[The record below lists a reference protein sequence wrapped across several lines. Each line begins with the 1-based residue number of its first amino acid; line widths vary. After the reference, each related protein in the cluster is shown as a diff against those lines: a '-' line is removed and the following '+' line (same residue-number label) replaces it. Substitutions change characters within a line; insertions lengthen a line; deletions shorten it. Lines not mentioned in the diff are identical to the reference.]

1 AVLYYDYALTF
12 SMEVGRF
19 WRFTS
24 GRPSWG
30 AVGFFLNRYLSI
42 LGHVPVILEFFGSEV
57 YSVSAK
63 ASQRGCFSALQIS
76 RVYALYNGSR
86 KVLRIFLGLSVVVFA
101 ISGVRWSVCPHLRR
115 ADLVVQ
121 WATSETWRTHCSSLD
136 DGSDLAVVWG
146 CVLVFDIAIFGS
158 TLHRVLQVRER
169 WSGGL
174 FTIMLRDGKLERQS
188 RFNRLVLT
196 EHVLR
201 SSLLRPAYR
210 DPSVTI
216 TTVIATT
223 LVARLM
229 LNIRDPELR
238 TMHLRLTSDD
248 YSEV

>member
-1 AVLYYDYALTF
+1 
-12 SMEVGRF
+12 MEVGRF

-86 KVLRIFLGLSVVVFA
+86 KVLRIFLGLSVVFFA
-101 ISGVRWSVCPHLRR
+101 VSGVRWSVCPHLRR

-174 FTIMLRDGKLERQS
+174 FTIMLRDGAVYFGVL
-188 RFNRLVLT
+188 LVCHLANILVCMLA
-196 EHVLR
+196 E
-201 SSLLRPAYR
+201 PAYR

-223 LVARLM
+223 LIARLM